1 MEIQVGIR
9 QTAVSMLAI
18 FWPVLASGTDK
29 QSISLECGG
38 TKAAITCTKFAGGEC
53 VATTLQFETASGE
66 LNKAPRDTGFKQI
79 FETPFIADGLS
90 CESTASKSV
99 FVVWYSPGCGF
110 TQCLKL
116 NYFDTSGKRLTKHGI
131 TNRAAESIFGSELHS
146 LKHNAPISL
155 EGKSDQEIGEH
166 NP

>member
-18 FWPVLASGTDK
+18 FWPVLALGADK
-29 QSISLECGG
+29 ESISLECGD
-38 TKAAITCTKFAGGEC
+38 TKAAITCTKFADGEC
-53 VATTLQFETASGE
+53 VASNLQFETASGE
-66 LNKAPRDTGFKQI
+66 LIKAPRDTGFKQI

-99 FVVWYSPGCGF
+99 FIVWYSPGCGF
-110 TQCLKL
+110 TQCLRF
-116 NYFDTSGKRLTKHGI
+116 NYFDTSGKPLTKHGI
-131 TNRAAESIFGSELHS
+131 TNKAAEAIFGREVYSMKPS
-146 LKHNAPISL
+146 APISL
-155 EGKSDQEIGEH
+155 RGKSDQEIGEH